1 MAEDVDW
8 IGYFESIR
16 TVCPWSLSYSL
27 QGLIDIKTEFEPE
40 PLGGYAA
47 RIYLLPNRKPAW
59 VKRQAGK
66 QEATRPNELWFF
78 SYPGYGK
85 NATPITV
92 LIQQDRNQLETIR
105 KRLNNSADDK

>member
-8 IGYFESIR
+8 LGYFGSIR

-27 QGLIDIKTEFEPE
+27 QGLIDIQTEFDPE
-40 PLGGYAA
+40 PLGKYAA
-47 RIYLLPNRKPAW
+47 RIYILRDRTNSWVRRKAAEME
-59 VKRQAGK
+59 Q
-66 QEATRPNELWFF
+66 TRPQELWFF

-85 NATPITV
+85 NATPVRV

-105 KRLNNSADDK
+105 KKLNNSVDDK